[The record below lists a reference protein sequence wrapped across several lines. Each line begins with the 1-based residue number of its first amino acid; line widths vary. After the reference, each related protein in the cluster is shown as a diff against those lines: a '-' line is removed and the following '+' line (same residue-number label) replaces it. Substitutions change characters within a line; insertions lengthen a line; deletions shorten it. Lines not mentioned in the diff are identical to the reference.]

1 MAPDRSDLQAMTQK
15 DKETFKEYA
24 QRWRDAAAQV
34 SPRIEEKEMT
44 KLFLKTLNQFYYER
58 MVGSAPKNFA
68 EMVGMG
74 VQLEEGVREGR
85 LVKDETSPSGTKG
98 FGNNFSR
105 KKEQEVGMGTHG
117 KPQPHYPAYQ
127 HIAAI
132 TPATK
137 VTQPPNYQHP
147 QQPYQQQP
155 YQQQQPRPQS
165 QKIAPIPVKYAD
177 LLPQLLEK
185 NLVQTKAPPPVPAR
199 LPAWYRPE
207 LSCDFHQ
214 GAPGHDIEHC
224 NAMKNVVQNLIRTN
238 RLTF

>member
-24 QRWRDAAAQV
+24 QRWRDTAAQV

-44 KLFLKTLNQFYYER
+44 KFFLKTLNQFYYVK
-58 MVGSAPKNFA
+58 MVESAPKNFA

-98 FGNNFSR
+98 FGNNFPR
-105 KKEQEVGMGTHG
+105 KKEQEVSMVAHG
-117 KPQPHYPAYQ
+117 RPQPPHPPQYP
-127 HIAAI
+127 
-132 TPATK
+132 
-137 VTQPPNYQHP
+137 
-147 QQPYQQQP
+147 QQP
-155 YQQQQPRPQS
+155 YQQQQPQPQS
-165 QKIAPIPVKYAD
+165 QQIAPIPMKYAD
-177 LLPQLLEK
+177 LLPQLLKK

-199 LPAWYRPE
+199 LPAWYRPD
-207 LSCDFHQ
+207 LFCDFHQ

-224 NAMKNVVQNLIRTN
+224 QAMKKAVQNLIRTN